1 MEKLDNAE
9 VDRHYEQRD
18 DHEDVQTIEQILETK
33 ASNGSDELDSVQDT
47 AGEELWTWEC
57 GNSNFQL
64 WSTEGKDW
72 RQMNRKSKHCEKTK
86 TKNKNKSS
94 GNARRDTQK

>member
-47 AGEELWTWEC
+47 AGEEL
-57 GNSNFQL
+57 
-64 WSTEGKDW
+64 
-72 RQMNRKSKHCEKTK
+72 
-86 TKNKNKSS
+86 
-94 GNARRDTQK
+94 